1 MYHLLYAG
9 FDSLDVA
16 FAGALPI
23 EALEE
28 LEQARLK
35 AQESQEDSLLRLGPG
50 KLDMHVKGYGSKGGY
65 AYVMDTGPTGI
76 IWKVKKNNDI
86 QQWNLFASPRAT
98 LLLSHGYQGT
108 RDKLYAEL
116 EAMGAKVTNHSINRV
131 DFAMDFRTKGFEL
144 HQDQFVAHS
153 HTKVSPHWGE
163 KQDHKD
169 RSQPS
174 AVLRGRRLES
184 MTVGKQPGRQ
194 IIVYD
199 KRREATEKQKH
210 FWFKAWGED
219 RHNPDLEVWR
229 VEARAGKKELKDKYQ
244 IRTFHDFETAI
255 GDVIVNALDE
265 VRYLDDWQ
273 SDSNV
278 TRQALHP
285 LWTAAQEVANRNLLA
300 LRAGLTPGQ
309 IKKVE
314 RAAAQETY
322 LALCIGNAIGLGVS
336 KGLSDNEIQ
345 TQLPILL
352 RESIARHF
360 RAKGEELRAAIKR
373 TRDRLV
379 FLE

>member
-9 FDSLDVA
+9 FDTLDVA

-28 LEQARLK
+28 LEQAHLK
-35 AQESQEDSLLRLGPG
+35 AQESQEDSLLTLGPG

-76 IWKVKKNNDI
+76 IWKVKKNNDTH
-86 QQWNLFASPRAT
+86 QWNLFASPRAT

-108 RDKLYAEL
+108 RYKLYAEL

-163 KQDHKD
+163 KQDYKD

-184 MTVGKQPGRQ
+184 VTIGKQPGRQ

-199 KRREATEKQKH
+199 KRREATEKQKY

-229 VEARAGKKELKDKYQ
+229 VEVRAGKKELKDKYL

-255 GDVIVNALDE
+255 GDVIVNSLDE

-309 IKKVE
+309 VKAYELDLARERYAAMAYSGALGLAVSLSMDDAEIEANLPSLAAEWAEIRLHEDKHRHE
-314 RAAAQETY
+314 RA
-322 LALCIGNAIGLGVS
+322 IGRMRAR
-336 KGLSDNEIQ
+336 
-345 TQLPILL
+345 L
-352 RESIARHF
+352 RFSA
-360 RAKGEELRAAIKR
+360 
-373 TRDRLV
+373 
-379 FLE
+379 